1 MSIVYAIITFLSCL
15 LMIGYGILIKNKKIW
30 IYLLFIFTFIV
41 NIGYLMLSLSTTLE
55 FAIFSNIVA
64 YFGSAYLPIFLI
76 IIVLDVCD
84 IKRNK
89 ILPIIFLSLATI
101 IFVMV
106 LSQAWSNQ
114 YYSSV
119 SLNRENGYSKLV
131 KEYGPL
137 HLVYMIYLIGSFI
150 SIISIIVYSM
160 NTKIKRLSKNAL
172 FIASIVFGN
181 IGVWAI
187 EQFIK
192 TDFEFLSVSYL
203 FSEFAILFVYWMAED
218 YLETKIIIKYKK
230 EENDLTIYNDYLENI
245 SISKELTNREM
256 DVLKS
261 ILRNKTRKEIAL
273 ELNVSENTIK
283 THTRHVFE
291 KINVQNRKELFEQ
304 ANNYNKL

>member
-137 HLVYMIYLIGSFI
+137 HLVYMIYLIVSFI

-160 NTKIKRLSKNAL
+160 NTKIKRLNKNAL

-245 SISKELTNREM
+245 SISKELTNRE
-256 DVLKS
+256 VQVKLK
-261 ILRNKTRKEIAL
+261 ILRGNL
-273 ELNVSENTIK
+273 EHTIK
-283 THTRHVFE
+283 
-291 KINVQNRKELFEQ
+291 
-304 ANNYNKL
+304 